1 MLTCVKKN
9 MIILYKIFFTIFSLI
24 NIFQLNFYLFFLKK
38 NKKIVFF
45 YFLKKSSKEQ
55 TNSIEKYLS
64 KFKNFTIIYGS
75 SYFLKRNY
83 FVIKP
88 SHFKMISG
96 LQIFISDYV
105 VDNFPKKTK
114 NYYLHHDI
122 YDTPLLEKKK
132 EKTLIKRLNFYDNI
146 LLPSHKSLK
155 VFKQLFKDKKKNP
168 KIEIIGE
175 YPKLTYL
182 DKYINKPKA
191 NFSYNKSVIIAPSG
205 FDGIPQLSMKNQ
217 LYKII
222 NLLLN
227 EGYKVIFRPHPD
239 NISNEYILKIKNKF
253 EYNNFFQ
260 LDVSRSYIQ
269 QYYSSSIMITDYSGT
284 AYTYSMM
291 TLNPVLFFSFN
302 ETYVNKLKYNE
313 LNYFKDRT
321 KIGLVSYKSSE
332 IAKKVKRLIKYKKKY
347 SRNIL
352 KIKKDF
358 FVNNRLR
365 NKFNLD

>member
-1 MLTCVKKN
+1 MS
-9 MIILYKIFFTIFSLI
+9 ILYKIFLTIFSLI
-24 NIFQLNFYLFFLKK
+24 SVLLLNFYLFFLKK
-38 NKKIVFF
+38 NKKIIFF

-55 TNSIEKYLS
+55 INGIEKYFN
-64 KFKNFTIIYGS
+64 KFRNFTTIYGS

-83 FVIKP
+83 FIIKP
-88 SHFKMISG
+88 SHFKIISG
-96 LQIFISDYV
+96 PQIFITDYV

-146 LLPSHKSLK
+146 LLPSKKSLK
-155 VFKQLFKDKKKNP
+155 VFNQLFDDKKKKP
-168 KIEIIGE
+168 KIDIIGE

-182 DKYINKPKA
+182 DKYIYKPKT
-191 NFSYNKSVIIAPSG
+191 NFSKNKSIIIAPSG
-205 FDGIPQLSMKNQ
+205 FQGIPRLSMKNH

-227 EGYKVIFRPHPD
+227 EKYKVIFRPHPD
-239 NISNEYILKIKNKF
+239 NISNEYILKIKNNF
-253 EYNNFFQ
+253 ESNNFFQ
-260 LDVSRSYIQ
+260 LDVSRSYLQ
-269 QYYSSSIMITDYSGT
+269 QYYNSSIMITDYSGT

-302 ETYVNKLKYNE
+302 EFYVNKLRYNQ

-332 IAKKVKRLIKYKKKY
+332 ITKKVRQLIKFKKKY

-352 KIKKDF
+352 KIKKNF
-358 FVNNRLR
+358 FFNKKLR

>member
-1 MLTCVKKN
+1 MNT
-9 MIILYKIFFTIFSLI
+9 LYKIFLTIFSFM

-55 TNSIEKYLS
+55 INSIEKYLK
-64 KFKNFTIIYGS
+64 KFKNYTIIYGS
-75 SYFLKRNY
+75 SNFLKRNY
-83 FVIKP
+83 FIIKP
-88 SHFKMISG
+88 SHFKMICG
-96 LQIFISDYV
+96 PQIFITDYV
-105 VDNFPKKTK
+105 VDDFPAKTK

-146 LLPSHKSLK
+146 LLPSQKSLK
-155 VFKQLFKDKKKNP
+155 VFDQLFKNKKEKP
-168 KIEIIGE
+168 KIDIIGE

-182 DKYINKPKA
+182 DKYIKKPKS
-191 NFSYNKSVIIAPSG
+191 NFGNKRSIIIAPSG
-205 FDGIPQLSMKNQ
+205 FYGIPRLSMKNH

-227 EGYKVIFRPHPD
+227 KKYKVIFRPHPD
-239 NISNEYILKIKNKF
+239 NISNDYILKIKNKF
-253 EYNNFFQ
+253 DNNNLFQ
-260 LDVSRSYIQ
+260 LDVTRSYLQ
-269 QYYSSSIMITDYSGT
+269 QYYNSSIMITDYSGT

-302 ETYVNKLKYNE
+302 ESYVNKLKYNE

-321 KIGLVSYKSSE
+321 KIGLVSYKSNE
-332 IAKKVKRLIKYKKKY
+332 ITKNVKRLIKYKKKY
-347 SRNIL
+347 SKNIL
-352 KIKKDF
+352 MIKKNF
-358 FVNNRLR
+358 FFNKNLR